1 MFGSSASLFMLFC
14 EFNKFNKNK
23 NFSGCEIFTVAQA
36 QKFVSSNIASKL
48 AILVG

>member
-1 MFGSSASLFMLFC
+1 MFGISASLFMLFC
-14 EFNKFNKNK
+14 EFNKFNKN